1 MAYQS
6 INSSEILAGQP
17 VKESLMERIV
27 ENLDYH
33 EAMIQSLGAGTA
45 QTVVFNQILNFPEIP
60 VGAAIW
66 TWDTLNNSKA
76 TGLGKQWLNCAGS
89 GSWTD
94 GAGASRTCPDA
105 RNRFLRM
112 YNATWTV
119 ATNLTYGDTTKRPN
133 TAFTG
138 TTNNPNT
145 STVSGGF
152 HSHFVVAPASSE
164 SSLSSSNYVSGGGV
178 HSGGSAS
185 DYILKGTGIASS
197 IGLTGGSGEHNHT
210 YPHTHTFSVTG
221 GGDAETAPVHI
232 YLNLLFKSAYSWGS
246 FRLLYKASSTFAVT
260 TVNLTKIEAGTAG
273 GIVTMDIRKATTAQL
288 SSGSGSSSIL
298 STLASITDNGSTNF
312 VEAAGVIKTDS
323 TQNIATNDW
332 LYVDF
337 TSKIAGCPEYHIQV
351 IGS

>member
-1 MAYQS
+1 MAYQA
-6 INSSEILAGQP
+6 INSSEVLAGQP

-33 EAMIQSLGAGTA
+33 EAMIQSLGSGTA
-45 QTVVFNQILNFPEIP
+45 QTVVFNQILIFPEIP

-94 GAGASRTCPDA
+94 GSGVSRTCPDA
-105 RNRFLRM
+105 RDRFLRM
-112 YNATWTV
+112 YHSTWTV
-119 ATNLTYGDTTKRPN
+119 ATNLTYSDTTKRPT

-138 TTNNPNT
+138 TSNNPNT

-152 HSHFVVAPASSE
+152 HTHFIAVPG
-164 SSLSSSNYVSGGGV
+164 SSSSPLISTNYLVTDTGSGDF
-178 HSGGSAS
+178 A
-185 DYILKGTGIASS
+185 YTLKGTNTSANV
-197 IGLTGGSGEHNHT
+197 GLTGGSGEHNHT

-221 GGDAETAPVHI
+221 GGDAETAPKHI
-232 YLNLLFKSAYSWGS
+232 YLNLLFKSDYSWGS
-246 FRLLYKASSTFAVT
+246 FRLLYKAASSFSVT
-260 TVNLTKIEAGTAG
+260 TVNLTKLEAGTASG
-273 GIVTMDIRKATTAQL
+273 TVTMDLRKATTAQL
-288 SSGSGSSSIL
+288 SAGSGSSSIL
-298 STLASITDNGSTNF
+298 STLASITDNGITNF
-312 VEAAGVIKTDS
+312 VEASGSIKTDG

-332 LYVDF
+332 LYIEF

>member
-1 MAYQS
+1 
-6 INSSEILAGQP
+6 
-17 VKESLMERIV
+17 
-27 ENLDYH
+27 
-33 EAMIQSLGAGTA
+33 
-45 QTVVFNQILNFPEIP
+45 
-60 VGAAIW
+60 
-66 TWDTLNNSKA
+66 
-76 TGLGKQWLNCAGS
+76 
-89 GSWTD
+89 
-94 GAGASRTCPDA
+94 
-105 RNRFLRM
+105 
-112 YNATWTV
+112 
-119 ATNLTYGDTTKRPN
+119 
-133 TAFTG
+133 
-138 TTNNPNT
+138 
-145 STVSGGF
+145 
-152 HSHFVVAPASSE
+152 
-164 SSLSSSNYVSGGGV
+164 
-178 HSGGSAS
+178 
-185 DYILKGTGIASS
+185 
-197 IGLTGGSGEHNHT
+197 
-210 YPHTHTFSVTG
+210 
-221 GGDAETAPVHI
+221 VHI